1 MLKNLK
7 KILLFFILINSFNVT
22 NAQETLINIEKEYK
36 SKTYL
41 SPDYYEVVAKY
52 AQALSINNKKEQS
65 ITVLIKNIELAKK
78 NNDHGNTSYLY
89 SILSIEYFLGK
100 ENSKSDLSLKEAE
113 KHSKKTNRY
122 EIKGFYYYV
131 NAWIFLRK
139 QKKVEAVNNYIN
151 AINNYNLAA
160 ESKKIYKLK
169 STIYI
174 ELSRIYGDWKD
185 EDLQEKYSLKSLEYA
200 LKQDNKNEIFSS
212 YMAVGHL
219 YDNKFIES
227 KNLKYRD
234 LVEFYYL
241 KAFDLFQKNEML
253 YISDLAYVSINIA
266 NLYLAYYPEN
276 YTEKVLKYTN
286 IAKDIATEQNEYNY
300 IANAN
305 LNLGEIAKRKGNYN
319 EAKTYYLQALN
330 QIQNSFKKDTNV
342 ELNILQKLIDLEE
355 LNKNYFEVSKYQKEY
370 LKIYI
375 EVFDYQQHEASK
387 RIEAEFEKKLQEK
400 ELEKLQ
406 LITDKK
412 EQQIQLLNFQNLER
426 ETQYKNLKLIEE
438 NQSKKLTLSELI
450 TQKKQQELKLLE
462 LETQA
467 KSKEVI
473 RFREKLA
480 YREQTNNF
488 YALIILSIILIVILL
503 LFLLRQR
510 TKRMLEKEKSYK
522 LAIEKEKQHAKIS
535 ALTSLL
541 DGQEKERERLARDL
555 HDGLGGL
562 LSATKLQLSD
572 LLNKKNEIKNEEL
585 KVISDHID
593 FAINK
598 LRKVSHNLM
607 PDLIIKYGLEVALKE
622 FAIRMKNNNL
632 EIHVHF
638 LSYTNTLETEKQL
651 FVYRII
657 QELVN
662 NAIKHAQSKHIIIQ
676 LVEETNLYQVTVEDD
691 GIGFEVN
698 NLEFKNSAG
707 FLNIQSRIHFL
718 KGTFEVHSEKN
729 LGTSF
734 EFNFPKK

>member
-7 KILLFFILINSFNVT
+7 KFLLFFILINSFNVT

-185 EDLQEKYSLKSLEYA
+185 EDLQEKYSIKSLEYA

-219 YDNKFIES
+219 YDNKFTKS
-227 KNLKYRD
+227 KNLKHRD

-319 EAKTYYLQALN
+319 EAKTYYLLALN

-438 NQSKKLTLSELI
+438 NQSKKITLSELI
-450 TQKKQQELKLLE
+450 AQKKQQELKLLE
-462 LETQA
+462 LETKA

-572 LLNKKNEIKNEEL
+572 LLDKKNEIKNEEL

-632 EIHVHF
+632 EIHVNF

-662 NAIKHAQSKHIIIQ
+662 NAIKHAQAKHIIIQ
-676 LVEETNLYQVTVEDD
+676 LVEETNLYQITVEDD

-718 KGTFEVHSEKN
+718 KGTFEIHSEKN